1 MLVCLSAMYLAMG
14 LPLIPLGV
22 HIFRTL
28 MSVVVCMLD
37 CRFVS
42 IHVYVSKCAFVPLHV
57 CTCAFMYL
65 CLCILCGTLCMH
77 LCLYPVELAY

>member
-65 CLCILCGTLCMH
+65 RMFVYIMWDIVYVLVLVSC
-77 LCLYPVELAY
+77 

>member
-1 MLVCLSAMYLAMG
+1 MLVCLSATYLAMG

-28 MSVVVCMLD
+28 ISVVVCMLD

-42 IHVYVSKCAFVPLHV
+42 IHVYVSKCAFVQLHV
-57 CTCAFMYL
+57 CTCTFMYL